1 MGNLGLPEL
10 LILLVVIPG
19 WGLWIWMLVDCAV
32 NEPSGNEKIV
42 WILIIL
48 LANCIGAVL
57 YLLVRRPKRKAET
70 GA

>member
-1 MGNLGLPEL
+1 MGSLGIPEL
-10 LILLVVIPG
+10 LIILMVVLS
-19 WGLWIWMLVDCAV
+19 WVLWIWMLVDCAL

-48 LANCIGAVL
+48 LANCVGAGI